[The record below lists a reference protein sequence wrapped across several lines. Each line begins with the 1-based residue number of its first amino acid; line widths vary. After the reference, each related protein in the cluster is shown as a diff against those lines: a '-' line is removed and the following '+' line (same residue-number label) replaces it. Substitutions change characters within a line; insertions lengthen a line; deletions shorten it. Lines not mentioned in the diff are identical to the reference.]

1 MDKIIV
7 IIGVFCAIGIVIL
20 LSIEDMSGNVK
31 LPIVV
36 PLVLIAGYGLTRIQP
51 KETKSGKDTGK

>member
-1 MDKIIV
+1 MDKIITTIV
-7 IIGVFCAIGIVIL
+7 VFWGFGIVIL
-20 LSIEDMSGNVK
+20 LSIEDISNNIK

-36 PLVLIAGYGLTRIQP
+36 LFILIAGYWLRRIQP